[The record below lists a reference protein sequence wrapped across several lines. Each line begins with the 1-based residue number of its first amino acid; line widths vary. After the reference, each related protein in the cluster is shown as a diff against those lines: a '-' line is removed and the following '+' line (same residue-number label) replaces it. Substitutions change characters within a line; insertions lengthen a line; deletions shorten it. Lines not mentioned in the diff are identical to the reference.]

1 MECNKLKILS
11 DIAQQFARSPL
22 EIKNGIVIIIISAN
36 CINHLPTFRLKSGY
50 SSNTTETSD
59 YSIQVTKEA
68 LFFIFFYHKC
78 IFKLASEPYQ
88 MPPLGV
94 FQLLWPF
101 FRDTALI

>member
-22 EIKNGIVIIIISAN
+22 EIKNGIVIIIIISAN

-68 LFFIFFYHKC
+68 LFFLFF
-78 IFKLASEPYQ
+78 LS
-88 MPPLGV
+88 
-94 FQLLWPF
+94 
-101 FRDTALI
+101 